1 MNDFLKRFSKHK
13 VAVLS
18 LAFIAVVTLMAAFAP
33 LISPYPYDF
42 QVIADRLQGPTSNH
56 WMGTDALGRDLFS
69 RILFGARLSL
79 AVGFFTAV
87 FSLIIG
93 TIAGLAAG
101 YFGGWTDQIIM
112 RVVDLFYTFP
122 SLLTA
127 ILLTMMLGR
136 GITGLFLALGLTAWV
151 TQARLVRGQTLQL
164 KEALFVEGA
173 KAAGATPA
181 RTVIRH
187 ILPNLIGPMIVS
199 LTLAIPANIM
209 SESFLSFIGLGVEPP
224 FSSWGTLAAE
234 GFRAIKSYPHLI
246 FFPGSVLFLTMIAF
260 NYIGDGLRDYAD
272 PKLHR

>member
-1 MNDFLKRFSKHK
+1 MKVFIMRFSKHRL
-13 VAVLS
+13 ALIS
-18 LAFIAVVTLMAAFAP
+18 LGFIAVITLIALCAP
-33 LISPYPYDF
+33 WIAPYPYDF
-42 QVIADRLQGPTSNH
+42 QIIADRLQGPTPDH

-69 RILFGARLSL
+69 RIIFGARLSL
-79 AVGFFTAV
+79 AVGFFTAL
-87 FSLIIG
+87 FALIIG

-101 YFGGWTDQIIM
+101 YFGGWIDQVLM
-112 RVVDLFYTFP
+112 RLVDLFYTFP

-127 ILLTMMLGR
+127 ILLSMIFGR
-136 GITGLFLALGLTAWV
+136 GIVGLFLALGLTAWV

-173 KAAGATPA
+173 KAAGASPA

-199 LTLAIPANIM
+199 LTLAIPTNIM
-209 SESFLSFIGLGVEPP
+209 SESFLSFIGLGIEPP

-246 FFPGSVLFLTMIAF
+246 FFPGVILFLTMISF
-260 NYIGDGLRDYAD
+260 NYVGDGLRDYAD
-272 PKLHR
+272 PNLNR